1 MVADIE
7 IAQNTP
13 MRPIVD
19 VAADL
24 GLTRDDLVR
33 KGDYIAKVRVAA
45 VDRARKARQGK
56 LVLVTGTTPTRYGEG
71 KTLTTVGLGQ
81 ALHRIG
87 TKAIIAVRE
96 PSLGPVFGTKGGATG
111 GGHSQVLPMEEINLH
126 FTGDIHAVGAANN
139 LIAAV
144 MDAHLFHGNVLD
156 LDPTR
161 VLFPRC
167 LDMNDRQLRNI
178 VTGLGGPKH
187 GVPREDGF
195 IITAAS
201 EVMAILCLTE
211 GIHDLKARLERIV
224 VAFDRREHPARV
236 GDLYVHGAAAI
247 LLKDALMPNLVQ
259 TLEGTPA
266 LVHGGP
272 FANIAHGHSSVLA
285 DRLALGLGDVVVTE
299 AGFGSDLGGEKF
311 VDLVCRQSGLRPD
324 AAVLV
329 VSVRALKHH
338 GGVKKKD
345 LALEDLKAL
354 RAGFANLDAHLK
366 ILQTLGMMPVVAV
379 NRFATDTD
387 REVDA
392 IVHHAQ
398 DLGIRA
404 APHTCHRDG
413 GAGGEEL
420 ARLVLEATNL
430 STHGVRFVYKDE
442 DPFEEKV
449 AKVASSI
456 YGAADVKYDAAALD
470 DLERLKDAELDGLP
484 VCIAKTQLSLSDD
497 EHALGAPTGWMLEV
511 RGIRPSAGAGFLVVL
526 AGDIMRMPGLGEEP
540 AALSMDIDDEG
551 RVKGLFLLNVATLNV
566 PITAVP
572 AVIARRA
579 TVQPTPP
586 KFILGGMLML
596 VAAPFA
602 LIAVAFIV
610 PRFGLFF
617 LALAFLNIV
626 ALNAAAAWLVR
637 RLVSGA
643 PRFPWPRV

>member
-7 IAQNTP
+7 IAQRAK
-13 MRPIVD
+13 MRPILD
-19 VAADL
+19 VAADIGL
-24 GLTRDDLVR
+24 GKDDLVL
-33 KGDYIAKVRVAA
+33 KSESIAKVRLAA

-81 ALHRIG
+81 ALNRIG

-211 GIHDLKARLERIV
+211 GIKDLKERLERIV
-224 VAFDRREHPARV
+224 VAWDRREHPVRV
-236 GDLYVHGAAAI
+236 GDLTMQGAAAI
-247 LLKDALMPNLVQ
+247 FLKDALMPNLVQ

-266 LVHGGP
+266 FVHGSP

-285 DRLALGLGDVVVTE
+285 DRLALGLGDIVVAE
-299 AGFGSDLGGEKF
+299 AGFGADLGAEKF
-311 VDLVCRQSGLRPD
+311 VDLVCRESGLRPD

-329 VSVRALKHH
+329 VSIRALKHH
-338 GGVKKKD
+338 GGAKKKD
-345 LALEDLKAL
+345 LALEDLKGL
-354 RAGFANLDAHLK
+354 KAGMVNLDAHVR
-366 ILQTLGMMPVVAV
+366 ILQTLGMTLVVAV
-379 NRFATDTD
+379 NRFMADTD

-392 IVHHAQ
+392 VVDHCK
-398 DLGIRA
+398 DLGVRA
-404 APHTCHRDG
+404 D
-413 GAGGEEL
+413 
-420 ARLVLEATNL
+420 
-430 STHGVRFVYKDE
+430 
-442 DPFEEKV
+442 
-449 AKVASSI
+449 
-456 YGAADVKYDAAALD
+456 
-470 DLERLKDAELDGLP
+470 
-484 VCIAKTQLSLSDD
+484 
-497 EHALGAPTGWMLEV
+497 
-511 RGIRPSAGAGFLVVL
+511 
-526 AGDIMRMPGLGEEP
+526 
-540 AALSMDIDDEG
+540 
-551 RVKGLFLLNVATLNV
+551 
-566 PITAVP
+566 
-572 AVIARRA
+572 
-579 TVQPTPP
+579 
-586 KFILGGMLML
+586 
-596 VAAPFA
+596 
-602 LIAVAFIV
+602 
-610 PRFGLFF
+610 
-617 LALAFLNIV
+617 
-626 ALNAAAAWLVR
+626 
-637 RLVSGA
+637 
-643 PRFPWPRV
+643 

>member
-1 MVADIE
+1 MLTSPLPVQMVADIE
-7 IAQNTP
+7 IAQATA

-19 VAADL
+19 VAAGL
-24 GLTRDDLVR
+24 GLAKGDLIL
-33 KGDYIAKVRVAA
+33 KGDYIAKVRLAA

-81 ALHRIG
+81 ALNRIG
-87 TKAIIAVRE
+87 TKAIVAVRE

-111 GGHSQVLPMEEINLH
+111 GGHSQILPMEEVNLH

-144 MDAHLFHGNVLD
+144 MDAHLFHGNVLG

-211 GIHDLKARLERIV
+211 GIPDLKARLERIV
-224 VAFDRREHPARV
+224 VAFDRREHPVSV

-266 LVHGGP
+266 FVHGGP

-345 LALEDLKAL
+345 FALEDLKAL
-354 RAGFANLDAHLK
+354 QAGFPNLDAHLK
-366 ILQTLGMMPVVAV
+366 VLQTLGMTPVVAV

-392 IVHHAQ
+392 VVDHCQ
-398 DLGIRA
+398 DVGVRA

-413 GAGGEEL
+413 GAGGEAL
-420 ARLVLEATNL
+420 ARLVLEATNA
-430 STHGVRFVYKDE
+430 STHAVRFVYKVE
-442 DPFEEKV
+442 DPFKEKV
-449 AKVASSI
+449 AKVAASI

-470 DLERLKDAELDGLP
+470 DLERLKDAGLDTLP

-497 EHALGAPTGWMLEV
+497 ERALGAPTGWTLEV

-551 RVKGLFLLNVATLNV
+551 RIKGLF
-566 PITAVP
+566 
-572 AVIARRA
+572 
-579 TVQPTPP
+579 
-586 KFILGGMLML
+586 
-596 VAAPFA
+596 
-602 LIAVAFIV
+602 
-610 PRFGLFF
+610 
-617 LALAFLNIV
+617 
-626 ALNAAAAWLVR
+626 
-637 RLVSGA
+637 
-643 PRFPWPRV
+643 

>member
-1 MVADIE
+1 ME
-7 IAQNTP
+7 
-13 MRPIVD
+13 D
-19 VAADL
+19 V
-24 GLTRDDLVR
+24 
-33 KGDYIAKVRVAA
+33 
-45 VDRARKARQGK
+45 
-56 LVLVTGTTPTRYGEG
+56 
-71 KTLTTVGLGQ
+71 
-81 ALHRIG
+81 
-87 TKAIIAVRE
+87 
-96 PSLGPVFGTKGGATG
+96 
-111 GGHSQVLPMEEINLH
+111 NLH

-139 LIAAV
+139 LIAAI

-211 GIHDLKARLERIV
+211 GIPNLKARLERIV
-224 VAFDRREHPARV
+224 VAFDRREHPVSV

-247 LLKDALMPNLVQ
+247 LLKDAVMPNLVQ

-266 LVHGGP
+266 FVHGGP

-329 VSVRALKHH
+329 VSVRALTHH

-345 LALEDLKAL
+345 LAREDLKAL
-354 RAGFANLDAHLK
+354 TLGFANLDAHLK
-366 ILQTLGMMPVVAV
+366 ILQTLGMTPVIAV

-392 IVHHAQ
+392 IV
-398 DLGIRA
+398 D
-404 APHTCHRDG
+404 
-413 GAGGEEL
+413 
-420 ARLVLEATNL
+420 
-430 STHGVRFVYKDE
+430 HGR
-442 DPFEEKV
+442 
-449 AKVASSI
+449 
-456 YGAADVKYDAAALD
+456 
-470 DLERLKDAELDGLP
+470 
-484 VCIAKTQLSLSDD
+484 
-497 EHALGAPTGWMLEV
+497 ALGAPSGWTLEV

-540 AALSMDIDDEG
+540 AALSMDIDDSG
-551 RVKGLFLLNVATLNV
+551 RIKGLF
-566 PITAVP
+566 
-572 AVIARRA
+572 
-579 TVQPTPP
+579 
-586 KFILGGMLML
+586 
-596 VAAPFA
+596 
-602 LIAVAFIV
+602 
-610 PRFGLFF
+610 
-617 LALAFLNIV
+617 
-626 ALNAAAAWLVR
+626 
-637 RLVSGA
+637 
-643 PRFPWPRV
+643 

>member
-7 IAQNTP
+7 IAQAAK
-13 MRPIVD
+13 MRPIID

-24 GLTRDDLVR
+24 GLGKDDLVL
-33 KGDYIAKVRVAA
+33 KSESIAKVRLAA

-56 LVLVTGTTPTRYGEG
+56 FVLVTGTTPTRYGEG

-81 ALHRIG
+81 ALNRLG
-87 TKAIIAVRE
+87 TKGLIAVRE

-111 GGHSQVLPMEEINLH
+111 GGRSQVLPMEEINLH

-139 LIAAV
+139 LVAAIL
-144 MDAHLFHGNVLD
+144 DAHIFHGNELNI
-156 LDPTR
+156 DPTR

-187 GVPREDGF
+187 GVPREDEF
-195 IITAAS
+195 VITAAS
-201 EVMAILCLTE
+201 EVMAILCLAE
-211 GIHDLKARLERIV
+211 GIPDLKERLERIV
-224 VAFDRREHPARV
+224 VAFDREQRPVKV

-272 FANIAHGHSSVLA
+272 FANIAHGHNSVLA
-285 DRLALGLGDVVVTE
+285 DRLGLGLGDVVVAE
-299 AGFGSDLGGEKF
+299 VGFGADLGAEKF

-338 GGVKKKD
+338 GGVKRKELTLENPNA
-345 LALEDLKAL
+345 LAAGMVNLEAHVRILK
-354 RAGFANLDAHLK
+354 
-366 ILQTLGMMPVVAV
+366 TLGLTPVVAV
-379 NRFATDTD
+379 NRFVSDTD

-392 IVHHAQ
+392 IVDRCK
-398 DLGIRA
+398 DLGVRA
-404 APHTCHRDG
+404 AAHTCHEDG
-413 GAGGEEL
+413 GAGGEAL
-420 ARLVLEATNL
+420 ARLVLDAT
-430 STHGVRFVYKDE
+430 SGSAKAVRFVYKDV

-449 AKVASSI
+449 AKVAASI
-456 YGAADVKYDAAALD
+456 YGAADVKYDAAALG
-470 DLERLKDAELDGLP
+470 DLARLRDAGLDHLP

-497 EHALGAPTGWMLEV
+497 ERVLGAPTGWTLQV

-540 AALSMDIDDEG
+540 AALGMDINDDG
-551 RVKGLFLLNVATLNV
+551 RIKGLF
-566 PITAVP
+566 
-572 AVIARRA
+572 
-579 TVQPTPP
+579 
-586 KFILGGMLML
+586 
-596 VAAPFA
+596 
-602 LIAVAFIV
+602 
-610 PRFGLFF
+610 
-617 LALAFLNIV
+617 
-626 ALNAAAAWLVR
+626 
-637 RLVSGA
+637 
-643 PRFPWPRV
+643 